1 MTLFDDI
8 LTQFPPDV
16 QAIVREI
23 WEALGPN
30 ERAGFLSLVVGF
42 PADTNLVKLLV
53 KLSTAQIRQAFGS
66 KHRVVIV
73 GPTNVGKS
81 TLYNQLVQNKS
92 DQAVVGPLPG
102 TTTEN
107 QQADAALFTV
117 VDTPGADA
125 VGSVGEQEKNLALS
139 AAANADFLVL
149 VFDAIQGIKK
159 TEQEL
164 FYELSALKKPFIVVL
179 NKIDLIP
186 RKNLHGVIS
195 NAALNLE
202 LEPDQIV
209 PIVAKDGKNLGKVL
223 LAVAATEPE
232 MVAALGQALP
242 EYRWQLAW
250 QTIVRSASISAA
262 IALAPLPVIDFVP
275 LVVTQSIMVVSIARI
290 YNYKITPQ
298 RASELVATFGLGFL
312 GRTLFQELSKLG
324 GLPGWLLS
332 AAVASSTTVVM
343 GYAAVRWFEKGEK
356 LSTDALKKLTQSMT
370 SYLLDT
376 LKGLGKR
383 KPGQKG
389 LRDRITQSLEN
400 SPLAESRSALNR
412 EVDERLSI
420 NKLSW
425 PNLSIS
431 PPNGGAQY
439 SPADGCSRGA
449 IVVG

>member
-8 LTQFPPDV
+8 LSQFPSDV
-16 QAIVREI
+16 QETVRQI

-30 ERAGFLSLVVGF
+30 EKAGFLSLLIGF
-42 PADTNLVKLLV
+42 PADVNLVKILV

-81 TLYNQLVQNKS
+81 TLYNQLVGFARNKS
-92 DQAVVGPLPG
+92 DQAAVSPLPG
-102 TTTEN
+102 TTMEN

-125 VGSVGEQEKNLALS
+125 VGRVGEQEKDLAFS
-139 AAANADFLVL
+139 AATNADFLVL

-164 FYELSALKKPFIVVL
+164 FDELSALKKPFIVVL
-179 NKIDLIP
+179 NKIDLVP
-186 RKNLHGVIS
+186 RKELQAVIS
-195 NAALNLE
+195 NAALNLG

-242 EYRWQLAW
+242 QYRWQLAW

-262 IALAPLPVIDFVP
+262 IALVPLPVIDFVP

-332 AAVASSTTVVM
+332 AAIASSTTVVM
-343 GYAAVRWFEKGEK
+343 GYAAVRWFEKGQK
-356 LSTDALKKLTQSMT
+356 LSTEALKKLTHGMT
-370 SYLLDT
+370 TTLLDT

-389 LRDRITQSLEN
+389 LQERIAQALES
-400 SPLAESRSALNR
+400 SPLAESRSVLDHEAG
-412 EVDERLSI
+412 E
-420 NKLSW
+420 
-425 PNLSIS
+425 
-431 PPNGGAQY
+431 
-439 SPADGCSRGA
+439 
-449 IVVG
+449 

>member
-8 LTQFPPDV
+8 LAQFPPDV
-16 QAIVREI
+16 QATVRNI
-23 WEALGPN
+23 WDALGPN
-30 ERAGFLSLVVGF
+30 EKASFQSLLIGF
-42 PADTNLVKLLV
+42 PSDTNLVKLLV
-53 KLSTAQIRQAFGS
+53 KLSTAQIRQAFGR
-66 KHRVVIV
+66 KHQVAIV

-81 TLYNQLVQNKS
+81 TLYNLLVRNKS
-92 DQAVVGPLPG
+92 DLAIVGPLPG
-102 TTTEN
+102 TTTKN

-117 VDTPGADA
+117 IDTPGADA
-125 VGSVGEQEKNLALS
+125 VGTAGEQEKDLALS
-139 AAANADFLVL
+139 ASADADFLVL

-164 FYELSALKKPFIVVL
+164 FNELSALKKPFVVVL
-179 NKIDLIP
+179 NKVDLIP
-186 RKNLHGVIS
+186 HKDLQSVIS
-195 NAALNLE
+195 NAARNLG

-209 PIVAKDGKNLGKVL
+209 PVVAKDGKNLGKVL

-275 LVVTQSIMVVSIARI
+275 LVVTQSIMVISIARI

-312 GRTLFQELSKLG
+312 GRTIFQEMSKLG

-332 AAVASSTTVVM
+332 AAIASSTTVVM

-356 LSTDALKKLTQSMT
+356 LSSAALKKLTQGMIT
-370 SYLLDT
+370 TLLDT
-376 LKGLGKR
+376 LKGFGNR

-389 LRDRITQSLEN
+389 LRERIAQSLEN
-400 SPLAESRSALNR
+400 SPLAESRSALD
-412 EVDERLSI
+412 DEA
-420 NKLSW
+420 
-425 PNLSIS
+425 
-431 PPNGGAQY
+431 GE
-439 SPADGCSRGA
+439 
-449 IVVG
+449 

>member
-16 QAIVREI
+16 QATVRKI

-30 ERAGFLSLVVGF
+30 EKAGFLSLLVGF

-66 KHRVVIV
+66 KHQVVIV

-81 TLYNQLVQNKS
+81 TLYNQLVQNKN
-92 DQAVVGPLPG
+92 DRAVVGPLPG
-102 TTTEN
+102 TTREN
-107 QQADAALFTV
+107 QQADASLFTV

-125 VGSVGEQEKNLALS
+125 VGSVGEQEKDLALS

-164 FYELSALKKPFIVVL
+164 FNELSALKKPFVVVL
-179 NKIDLIP
+179 NKIDLVP
-186 RKNLHGVIS
+186 RKDLQAVIS
-195 NAALNLE
+195 SAARNLN

-242 EYRWQLAW
+242 EFRWQLAW

-275 LVVTQSIMVVSIARI
+275 LVITQSIMVVGIARI
-290 YNYKITPQ
+290 YNYKITPG

-332 AAVASSTTVVM
+332 AAIASSTTVVM
-343 GYAAVRWFEKGEK
+343 GYAAVRWFETGQK
-356 LSTDALKKLTQSMT
+356 LSAEAVKTLTHRMTTYTLDSLKSF
-370 SYLLDT
+370 
-376 LKGLGKR
+376 GKR

-389 LRDRITQSLEN
+389 LRERITQSLES
-400 SPLAESRSALNR
+400 SPLAESRSALDS
-412 EVDERLSI
+412 EAGE
-420 NKLSW
+420 
-425 PNLSIS
+425 
-431 PPNGGAQY
+431 
-439 SPADGCSRGA
+439 
-449 IVVG
+449 

>member
-16 QAIVREI
+16 QATVRKI

-30 ERAGFLSLVVGF
+30 EKASFLSLLVGF

-53 KLSTAQIRQAFGS
+53 KLSTAQIRQAFGN
-66 KHRVVIV
+66 KHQVVIV

-92 DQAVVGPLPG
+92 DQVAVSPLPG

-125 VGSVGEQEKNLALS
+125 VGSVGEREKSLALS

-164 FYELSALKKPFIVVL
+164 FNELSALHKPFVIVL
-179 NKIDLIP
+179 NKIDLVP
-186 RKNLHGVIS
+186 RKDLQGVIS
-195 NAALNLE
+195 NAALNLG
-202 LEPDQIV
+202 LESDQIV

-262 IALAPLPVIDFVP
+262 IALAPLPGIDFVP
-275 LVVTQSIMVVSIARI
+275 LVITQSIMVVSIARI

-332 AAVASSTTVVM
+332 AAIASSTTVVM
-343 GYAAVRWFEKGEK
+343 GYAAVRWFETGEK
-356 LSTDALKKLTQSMT
+356 LSTETLKKLTQGMT
-370 SYLLDT
+370 TYLLDA
-376 LKGLGKR
+376 LKSLGKR

-389 LRDRITQSLEN
+389 LRERITQSLKS
-400 SPLAESRSALNR
+400 SPLAESRSALDS
-412 EVDERLSI
+412 ETGE
-420 NKLSW
+420 
-425 PNLSIS
+425 
-431 PPNGGAQY
+431 
-439 SPADGCSRGA
+439 
-449 IVVG
+449 

>member
-16 QAIVREI
+16 QATVRKI
-23 WEALGPN
+23 WDALGPT
-30 ERAGFLSLVVGF
+30 EKASFLSLLTGF
-42 PADTNLVKLLV
+42 PSDTNLVRRLV
-53 KLSTAQIRQAFGS
+53 KLSTAQIRQAFGT

-81 TLYNQLVQNKS
+81 TLYNQLVQNKRDLARVS
-92 DQAVVGPLPG
+92 PLPG

-125 VGSVGEQEKNLALS
+125 VGSVGEQEKDLALS
-139 AAANADFLVL
+139 AAAEADFLVL

-164 FYELSALKKPFIVVL
+164 FNELSALKKPFVVVL
-179 NKIDLIP
+179 NKIDLVP
-186 RKNLHGVIS
+186 RKDLQAVIS
-195 NAALNLE
+195 SAALNLG

-250 QTIVRSASISAA
+250 QTIVRAASISAA
-262 IALAPLPVIDFVP
+262 IALVPLPVIDFVP
-275 LVVTQSIMVVSIARI
+275 LVITQSIMVVSIARI

-332 AAVASSTTVVM
+332 AAIASSTTVVM
-343 GYAAVRWFEKGEK
+343 GYAAVRWFEKGREAFGRCAQK
-356 LSTDALKKLTQSMT
+356 AHPGDHHLLC
-370 SYLLDT
+370 LDT
-376 LKGLGKR
+376 LKSLGKR

-389 LRDRITQSLEN
+389 LQRARHPI
-400 SPLAESRSALNR
+400 PGRLAS
-412 EVDERLSI
+412 
-420 NKLSW
+420 
-425 PNLSIS
+425 
-431 PPNGGAQY
+431 G
-439 SPADGCSRGA
+439 
-449 IVVG
+449 

>member
-8 LTQFPPDV
+8 LTQFPSDV
-16 QAIVREI
+16 QETVRKV

-30 ERAGFLSLVVGF
+30 EKASFQSLLVGF
-42 PADTNLVKLLV
+42 PSDANLVKLLV

-81 TLYNQLVQNKS
+81 TLYNQLLLNKS

-125 VGSVGEQEKNLALS
+125 VGSVGGKEKDLAFS
-139 AAANADFLVL
+139 ASAEADFLVL

-164 FYELSALKKPFIVVL
+164 FNELSALKKPFVVVL
-179 NKIDLIP
+179 NKIDLVP
-186 RKNLHGVIS
+186 RKDLQGVIT
-195 NAALNLE
+195 NAARNLG

-209 PIVAKDGKNLGKVL
+209 PIAARDGKNLGKVL

-275 LVVTQSIMVVSIARI
+275 LVATQSIMVVSIARI
-290 YNYKITPQ
+290 YTYKITPR

-312 GRTLFQELSKLG
+312 GRTIFQELSKMG

-332 AAVASSTTVVM
+332 AAIASSTTVVM

-356 LSTDALKKLTQSMT
+356 LSNEALKKLARGMT
-370 SYLLDT
+370 TTLLET
-376 LKGLGKR
+376 LKSPGKR

-389 LRDRITQSLEN
+389 LRDRITRSLES
-400 SPLAESRSALNR
+400 SPLAESRSALDS
-412 EVDERLSI
+412 EAGE
-420 NKLSW
+420 
-425 PNLSIS
+425 
-431 PPNGGAQY
+431 
-439 SPADGCSRGA
+439 
-449 IVVG
+449 

>member
-8 LTQFPPDV
+8 LKQFPPDV
-16 QAIVREI
+16 QATVRKI

-30 ERAGFLSLVVGF
+30 ERDSFLSLLIGF

-53 KLSTAQIRQAFGS
+53 KLSTAQIRQAFGR

-81 TLYNQLVQNKS
+81 TLYNLLIQNKS
-92 DQAVVGPLPG
+92 DQAVVSPLPG

-125 VGSVGEQEKNLALS
+125 VGSVGEHEKDLALS
-139 AAANADFLVL
+139 ASAEADFLVL

-159 TEQEL
+159 NELEL
-164 FYELSALKKPFIVVL
+164 FNEISTLKKPFVVVL
-179 NKIDLIP
+179 NKIDLVP
-186 RKNLHGVIS
+186 RKDLQAVIS
-195 NAALNLE
+195 NAAHNLG
-202 LEPDQIV
+202 LDPDQIV
-209 PIVAKDGKNLGKVL
+209 PIAAKDGKNLGKVL

-250 QTIVRSASISAA
+250 QTIVRSASISAV

-275 LVVTQSIMVVSIARI
+275 LVVTQSIMVVSIARV

-298 RASELVATFGLGFL
+298 RASELVATFGMGFL
-312 GRTLFQELSKLG
+312 GRTIFQELSKLG

-332 AAVASSTTVVM
+332 AAIASSTTVVM

-356 LSTDALKKLTQSMT
+356 LSTEALKKLTEGMT
-370 SYLLDT
+370 TAFLGT
-376 LKGLGKR
+376 LKNLGKR
-383 KPGQKG
+383 KPNQKE
-389 LRDRITQSLEN
+389 LQQSIVQSLKN
-400 SPLAESRSALNR
+400 SPLAENRSALDS
-412 EVDERLSI
+412 EAGE
-420 NKLSW
+420 
-425 PNLSIS
+425 
-431 PPNGGAQY
+431 
-439 SPADGCSRGA
+439 
-449 IVVG
+449 

>member
-8 LTQFPPDV
+8 LEQFPPDV
-16 QAIVREI
+16 QETVHKI
-23 WEALGPN
+23 WEALGPD
-30 ERAGFLSLVVGF
+30 ERASFTSLLVGF
-42 PADTNLVKLLV
+42 PTDANLIKILV
-53 KLSTAQIRQAFGS
+53 KLSTAQIRQAFGN

-92 DQAVVGPLPG
+92 DQAVVSPLPG
-102 TTTEN
+102 TTKDN

-125 VGSVGEQEKNLALS
+125 VGSLGEHEKDLALS
-139 AAANADFLVL
+139 ASAEADFLVL

-164 FYELSALKKPFIVVL
+164 FNEVSALKKPFVVVL
-179 NKIDLIP
+179 NKIDLVP
-186 RKNLHGVIS
+186 RKDLQAVIS
-195 NAALNLE
+195 NAALNLG
-202 LEPDQIV
+202 LAPDQII

-223 LAVAATEPE
+223 LAIAATEPE

-332 AAVASSTTVVM
+332 AAIASSTTVVM

-356 LSTDALKKLTQSMT
+356 LSAEALKKLTQGMT
-370 SYLLDT
+370 TYLLDT
-376 LKGLGKR
+376 LKNFGKR
-383 KPGQKG
+383 KPDERG
-389 LRDRITQSLEN
+389 LREQITQALEN
-400 SPLAESRSALNR
+400 SPLAESRSALDS
-412 EVDERLSI
+412 EAG
-420 NKLSW
+420 K
-425 PNLSIS
+425 
-431 PPNGGAQY
+431 
-439 SPADGCSRGA
+439 
-449 IVVG
+449 

>member
-1 MTLFDDI
+1 MTLFDNV
-8 LTQFPPDV
+8 LTQFPPEV
-16 QAIVREI
+16 QETVHQL
-23 WEALGPN
+23 WEALGPA
-30 ERAGFLSLVVGF
+30 EKASFTSLLVGF
-42 PADTNLVKLLV
+42 PTDANLIKILV
-53 KLSTAQIRQAFGS
+53 KLSTAQIRQAFGN

-92 DQAVVGPLPG
+92 DLAVVSPLPG

-125 VGSVGEQEKNLALS
+125 VGSAGEHEKNLALS
-139 AAANADFLVL
+139 ASAQADFLVL

-164 FYELSALKKPFIVVL
+164 FNEVSALKKPFVVVL
-179 NKIDLIP
+179 NKIDMVPHKDLQA
-186 RKNLHGVIS
+186 VIA
-195 NAALNLE
+195 NAARNLG

-223 LAVAATEPE
+223 LAIAATEPG

-242 EYRWQLAW
+242 EYRLQLAW
-250 QTIVRSASISAA
+250 QSTVRAASISAV
-262 IALAPLPVIDFVP
+262 IASVPLPVIDFIP
-275 LVVTQSIMVVSIARI
+275 LVVTQSVMVVSIARI

-298 RASELVATFGLGFL
+298 RASELVATFGMGFL
-312 GRTLFQELSKLG
+312 GRTLFQEFSKLG

-332 AAVASSTTVVM
+332 AAIASSTTVVM
-343 GYAAVRWFEKGEK
+343 GYAAVRWFEKGER
-356 LSTDALKKLTQSMT
+356 LSSDALKKLTQGMT
-370 SYLLDT
+370 TTLLES

-389 LRDRITQSLEN
+389 LRERITQSLES
-400 SPLAESRSALNR
+400 SPLAESRSTLDSEA
-412 EVDERLSI
+412 
-420 NKLSW
+420 
-425 PNLSIS
+425 
-431 PPNGGAQY
+431 GQ
-439 SPADGCSRGA
+439 
-449 IVVG
+449 

>member
-16 QAIVREI
+16 QATVRKI

-30 ERAGFLSLVVGF
+30 EKAGFLSLLVGF

-92 DQAVVGPLPG
+92 DLAVVSPLPG

-125 VGSVGEQEKNLALS
+125 VGSVGEQEKDLALS

-164 FYELSALKKPFIVVL
+164 FNELSALKKPFVVVL
-179 NKIDLIP
+179 NKIDLVP
-186 RKNLHGVIS
+186 RKDLQGVIS
-195 NAALNLE
+195 NAALNLG

-332 AAVASSTTVVM
+332 AAIASSTTVVM

-356 LSTDALKKLTQSMT
+356 LSSEALKKLTQGMT
-370 SYLLDT
+370 TYLAGYPQKSRKT
-376 LKGLGKR
+376 QAGPKRITRAYHPITGKLTTGR
-383 KPGQKG
+383 KP
-389 LRDRITQSLEN
+389 L
-400 SPLAESRSALNR
+400 SAR
-412 EVDERLSI
+412 
-420 NKLSW
+420 
-425 PNLSIS
+425 
-431 PPNGGAQY
+431 Q
-439 SPADGCSRGA
+439 
-449 IVVG
+449 

>member
-1 MTLFDDI
+1 LTLFDDI
-8 LTQFPPDV
+8 LSQFPTDV
-16 QAIVREI
+16 QATVRKI

-30 ERAGFLSLVVGF
+30 EKASFLSLLAGF
-42 PADTNLVKLLV
+42 PSDANLVRQLV
-53 KLSTAQIRQAFGS
+53 KLSTAQIRQAFGQ

-81 TLYNQLVQNKS
+81 TLYNLLVQNKR
-92 DQAVVGPLPG
+92 DMARVGPLPG

-139 AAANADFLVL
+139 ASAEADFLVL
-149 VFDAIQGIKK
+149 VYDAIQGIKK

-164 FYELSALKKPFIVVL
+164 FNELSTLKKPFVVVL
-179 NKIDLIP
+179 NKIDLVP
-186 RKNLHGVIS
+186 RKDLQGVIS
-195 NAALNLE
+195 NAALNLG
-202 LEPDQIV
+202 LKPDQVV

-250 QTIVRSASISAA
+250 QTIVRAASISAA

-275 LVVTQSIMVVSIARI
+275 LVITQSVMVVNIARI

-332 AAVASSTTVVM
+332 AAIASSITVVM

-356 LSTDALKKLTQSMT
+356 ISTDALKKLTQVMT
-370 SYLLDT
+370 TYMLDT
-376 LKGLGKR
+376 LKSLGKR

-389 LRDRITQSLEN
+389 LRQRITESLES
-400 SPLAESRSALNR
+400 SPLAESSSALDSDAG
-412 EVDERLSI
+412 E
-420 NKLSW
+420 
-425 PNLSIS
+425 
-431 PPNGGAQY
+431 
-439 SPADGCSRGA
+439 
-449 IVVG
+449 

>member
-16 QAIVREI
+16 QETVHKI
-23 WEALGPN
+23 WEALGPS
-30 ERAGFLSLVVGF
+30 EKASFQSLLLGF
-42 PADTNLVKLLV
+42 PSDANLIKILV
-53 KLSTAQIRQAFGS
+53 KLSTAQIRQVLGS

-81 TLYNQLVQNKS
+81 TLYNQFLQNKS
-92 DQAVVGPLPG
+92 DQAVVSPLPG
-102 TTTEN
+102 TTKEN

-125 VGSVGEQEKNLALS
+125 VGSMGEQERELALS
-139 AAANADFLVL
+139 ASEDADFLIL

-159 TEQEL
+159 TELEL
-164 FYELSALKKPFIVVL
+164 FKELSALKKPFVVVL
-179 NKIDLIP
+179 NKIDLVP
-186 RKNLHGVIS
+186 RKDLQAVIS
-195 NAALNLE
+195 NAAHNLS

-209 PIVAKDGKNLGKVL
+209 PIAAKDGKNLGKVL

-232 MVAALGQALP
+232 MVAALGRALP

-262 IALAPLPVIDFVP
+262 IALVPLPVVDFVP

-290 YNYKITPQ
+290 YNFKITPQ

-332 AAVASSTTVVM
+332 AAIASSTTVVM

-356 LSTDALKKLTQSMT
+356 LSRDALKKLTEGVTKSLLANLKNPGKHKPNQKELQQS
-370 SYLLDT
+370 
-376 LKGLGKR
+376 
-383 KPGQKG
+383 
-389 LRDRITQSLEN
+389 IAQSLES
-400 SPLAESRSALNR
+400 SPLAESRSALDS
-412 EVDERLSI
+412 EVDE
-420 NKLSW
+420 
-425 PNLSIS
+425 
-431 PPNGGAQY
+431 
-439 SPADGCSRGA
+439 
-449 IVVG
+449 

>member
-1 MTLFDDI
+1 LTLFDDI
-8 LTQFPPDV
+8 LTQFSPDV
-16 QAIVREI
+16 QATVCKI

-30 ERAGFLSLVVGF
+30 EKASFLSLLVGF
-42 PADTNLVKLLV
+42 PSDAKLVKLLV
-53 KLSTAQIRQAFGS
+53 KLSTAQIRQAFGH
-66 KHRVVIV
+66 KHQVVIV

-81 TLYNQLVQNKS
+81 TLYNLVLQNKR
-92 DQAVVGPLPG
+92 DLAVVGPLPG

-125 VGSVGEQEKNLALS
+125 VGSLGKQEKDLALS
-139 AAANADFLVL
+139 ASAEADFLLL

-164 FYELSALKKPFIVVL
+164 FNELSALKKPFVVVL
-179 NKIDLIP
+179 NKIDLVP
-186 RKNLHGVIS
+186 RKDLQGVIS
-195 NAALNLE
+195 NAALNLG
-202 LEPDQIV
+202 LKPDQIV

-232 MVAALGQALP
+232 IVAALGQALP

-250 QTIVRSASISAA
+250 QTIVRAASISAA
-262 IALAPLPVIDFVP
+262 IAMAPLPVIDFVP

-290 YNYKITPQ
+290 YNYIITPR
-298 RASELVATFGLGFL
+298 RASELVATFGLEFL

-332 AAVASSTTVVM
+332 AAIASSTTVVM

-356 LSTDALKKLTQSMT
+356 LSTEALKKLTQGMT
-370 SYLLDT
+370 TFLLDS
-376 LKGLGKR
+376 LKSLGKH

-389 LRDRITQSLEN
+389 LRERISQSLES
-400 SPLAESRSALNR
+400 SPLAESRSAL
-412 EVDERLSI
+412 D
-420 NKLSW
+420 NKA
-425 PNLSIS
+425 
-431 PPNGGAQY
+431 GE
-439 SPADGCSRGA
+439 
-449 IVVG
+449 